1 MRAQG
6 KSSTTRSGMPTLLL
20 WNEVPNALTNVCF
33 HPYTHRE
40 FLQGCS
46 STNSFITCGWSPRS
60 HFRSFV
66 WVRAMG
72 KNRGGNKRN
81 RLIKETQ
88 SVAVLKQSSLDKDA
102 KVGIPSKWQ
111 STVHGGNHPFQKALK
126 QVRGSIVNSFTLTA
140 RKSAI
145 TAGLRHHWTSLQF
158 IFLWQSCHCPS
169 NWPLS
174 LWSTALCA

>member
-1 MRAQG
+1 
-6 KSSTTRSGMPTLLL
+6 MP
-20 WNEVPNALTNVCF
+20 NVLTNVCF

-40 FLQGCS
+40 IRQGCS

-88 SVAVLKQSSLDKDA
+88 SVAVLKPSSLDKDA

-111 STVHGGNHPFQKALK
+111 SIVHSGSHPFQKALNK
-126 QVRGSIVNSFTLTA
+126 VNGSIVNSFSLA
-140 RKSAI
+140 AHKSAI
-145 TAGLRHHWTSLQF
+145 TNCTMPRHNPM
-158 IFLWQSCHCPS
+158 IARPS
-169 NWPLS
+169 YPSSFNNTATVPLMHTLCPLS
-174 LWSTALCA
+174 I